1 MSQNTSQ
8 SDEDIPIADRT
19 PYAYLDDDGEVF
31 IPGTY
36 RRPVDNRSLWL
47 VSEADIRRE
56 VARELDRLAAHFRAD
71 AEACTRRAL
80 PSPSISYAAGR
91 LDERAKEV
99 RNG

>member
-1 MSQNTSQ
+1 MSQNTSH
-8 SDEDIPIADRT
+8 PITDRT

-36 RRPVDNRSLWL
+36 RRPVDDRSLWL

-56 VARELDRLAAHFRAD
+56 IAAELERIVRDEGNNSRYELIAAATLLDR
-71 AEACTRRAL
+71 AEE
-80 PSPSISYAAGR
+80 I
-91 LDERAKEV
+91 